1 MTLTPADLEKIRER
15 AEKATPGPWAPL
27 LESRPVRFVGKVSY
41 GVYLFHV
48 MVLGALKA
56 AFPWLREQTLILYAI
71 GAPLSIGAGALTYA
85 LVERPLLALRA
96 RFRRA

>member
-1 MTLTPADLEKIRER
+1 M
-15 AEKATPGPWAPL
+15 
-27 LESRPVRFVGKVSY
+27 
-41 GVYLFHV
+41 YLFHV

-56 AFPWLREQTLILYAI
+56 GIPGIREHTLILYAI

-85 LVERPLLALRA
+85 FVERPLLSLRA